1 MINLEVKK
9 IEDIP
14 QEAFDALMKDAE
26 QYESTF
32 EDVDDLQEYIKE
44 CGDYNEEMDSDYVN
58 NSYFMEV
65 NGFSF
70 ECYGSQYIK
79 DQLICDEQMDGSVYV
94 TNVKEKIEADKK
106 VKSEKANK
114 AKTEAFKKWDN
125 FFDVING
132 DLGLDSET
140 TVKLKD
146 IMSEYKFP
154 TKFK

>member
-14 QEAFDALMKDAE
+14 QDAFDALMKDAE
-26 QYESTF
+26 QYECTF
-32 EDVDDLQEYIKE
+32 DDLDDLQEYIKE
-44 CGDYNEEMDSDYVN
+44 GGDYNEEMGSSYVE

-65 NGFSF
+65 NGFLF

-79 DQLICDEQMDGSVYV
+79 DQSICDEQMDSSVYV
-94 TNVKEKIEADKK
+94 TNVNEKKEADKK
-106 VKSEKANK
+106 AKSEKANK
-114 AKTEAFKKWDN
+114 AKTEAFNKWND
-125 FFDVING
+125 FFDNING
-132 DLGLDSET
+132 DLGLDNET
-140 TVKLKD
+140 TVKLKS